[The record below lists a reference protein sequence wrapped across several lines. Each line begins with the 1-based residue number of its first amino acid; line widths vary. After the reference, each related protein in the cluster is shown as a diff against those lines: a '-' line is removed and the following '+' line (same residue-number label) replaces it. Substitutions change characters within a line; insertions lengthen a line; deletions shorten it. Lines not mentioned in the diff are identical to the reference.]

1 MPGLDDD
8 YIMSSKVQTLSIQFG
23 IVQRLESCH
32 DQFMHQVKLVDLVCD
47 KTNSTVSSSI
57 PGLKPPDT
65 DTGLLLSPLSPL
77 SGPPAED
84 SGLLFSPVRPHSGPP
99 DEDSGLCLS
108 SPAPLSETL
117 HTNNGLLLSP
127 AESPNTDS
135 GLLSSPET
143 SLLEPSNG
151 DSGLFSYPTTP
162 LSELSCTD
170 NDLLL
175 SQHVSNT
182 STNTCYVDNK
192 CSAILN
198 DIELEDTGDASSV
211 SLVGNANATNVD
223 NNLYGFNHELSV
235 QCGHEITNNSVV
247 KHSNNLTSKTFTED
261 EESSTVK
268 YMDMDSSIKTADS
281 TTEDTNM
288 TAICGDVDETIGN
301 PFKEIDA
308 KQDEEAYKISNQCSA
323 SKDDSGLGEDSN
335 QSISFSAVDFKQ
347 ENGHPSFDN
356 EFGDQENYNVDSA
369 SQKDYCGLEDK
380 SNCSDFVNLEDSVV
394 SSQKEGSGNCEE
406 SSEFKSY
413 SSVDF
418 NHPNENGSSAF
429 DSQSCSQGNC
439 NDISDTPG
447 QGSLKRRILED
458 RETLSECAQSECEAS
473 AWKLAKV
480 DDSDITEEEE
490 EEENPDWTFLYEDS
504 LLSPIIEE
512 NACELSCGSDKRQ
525 GGYFANKQ
533 NRICDSG
540 ENQINNATDS
550 VVSNNTENVENDGNC
565 EIVSSHSNSSDDGFS
580 LEENYVTHCEIFLQG
595 THNNK
600 ENVLTRGSDKY
611 SEEFM
616 EQMSETPNLN
626 PDLEAQPHDPTD
638 NTSQFDLEMQ
648 QFDFNP
654 EYQAFHL
661 KNELDNKTS
670 CVMDKDTP
678 NKTVEHSLSED
689 MVNNSLCDVS
699 SFLDVEA
706 YEDTEKNSSA
716 NGTVCEFDVNE
727 NLSMENSSVTN
738 VCVNG
743 SNGIKTSELSN
754 DEPLSSVLSNTSESM
769 SRSVVD
775 ETSNHENPTFI
786 SVFKPKELC
795 SSSNDVSQQGNIEGD
810 SYIFKEQAQ
819 NVHKHPSMSRN
830 EWTVERDVLSN
841 TENQS
846 SSATESNIRNRKIS
860 ESSSQLYVSRLK
872 EKFEQSENT
881 STKNEEY
888 KVHRKSNDKNDQF
901 GLKLESKCKS
911 LENLLIPSVADSPE
925 QNILEDSSVN
935 KSVNA
940 AQAAN
945 RLSRSAEPTDLSSCG
960 HLSFHK
966 SLLDVRSTNT
976 DSSSVLNRGVL
987 HHRSMHD
994 IKNSDKESSSDVN
1007 NDLHSKC
1014 CFSFHEIKKLFE
1026 HQDSYSCEN
1035 KQPPSQGTEW
1045 KVSSNFQT
1053 PLSKEEE
1060 VIQDG
1065 QTVFRAKDEKRYSD
1079 SFTDRSDHDVKQD
1092 FSTPHYLANEQMQQK
1107 GVGQYNQNFAGETVS
1122 REEVHVSE
1130 MNTFETEQE
1139 EGVYENEPQKR
1150 SDVVRESDRNIAEGL
1165 PEIGMAKNLLN
1176 KFAHITDQ
1184 PAEPKRKELTPP
1196 DSIDGPV
1203 EYVSEPR
1210 STMEMY
1216 QGRPEAGVFENQPA
1230 YNPDIMRSGGA
1241 PEDILPERGMARNV
1255 ASKFKE
1261 LEKSGSSG
1269 SHTSGKREITPD
1281 REGGK
1286 VEFVSEP
1293 RGYVEKY
1300 EGRAES
1306 GVFENEP
1313 GHIDNVVKSGEQ
1325 IEEELPERGYA
1336 KNIASKFKQLESGT
1350 APSPDKGRKKEMT
1363 PDRSTKVEYVSEPRG
1378 YVETYEGKAEAGVFE
1393 NQPYSPTTEVIKC
1406 DQPISDEPLPEKG
1419 YAQHIAA
1426 KFREMESSAKS
1437 PPPTPVRI
1445 KEITPPRDDGNVSQ
1459 NSGVFES
1466 QPQVLPD
1473 VVRSEDNTDDI
1484 VPQTGY
1490 AKSLVSRFKQ
1500 LEAESSKTVTS
1511 SKQKREITPPKGG
1524 SGVFENQPKQFIPEY
1539 NRQAESGI
1547 LENNPEHIEGVIKE
1561 SDPPKFEEELPER
1574 GMAKNLVS
1582 RWKQMENHGSTQSAT
1597 AKQRIKEFTP
1607 PREEERVKA
1616 ARSPRSPS
1624 GGQSQSFQQEN
1635 LPNQAG
1641 EPSVFES
1648 EPGIRDDVF
1657 READTDW
1664 MEGMPKS
1671 NTTKKMLEKFKH
1683 IQEEAKK
1690 QPPKPVP
1697 KSEEQGDSSRESPS
1711 RNETKVCSRKASYR
1725 DTVDHSEVPAVR
1737 SENIADAKK
1746 SGGYMVAVQAEKC
1759 GVCGKSVYAMER
1771 LEMNKVVYH
1780 KTCFKCSQCKAT
1792 LTPKTFAVNNG
1803 IMFCT
1808 NHYKQLFARKGNYD
1822 EGFGREQHKKKWRSE
1837 PSLTDSEQEA
1847 T

>member
-1 MPGLDDD
+1 MSQFDQLLDFGEPVTPETNGTSPKTGAADD
-8 YIMSSKVQTLSIQFG
+8 FDPFG
-23 IVQRLESCH
+23 PSPTIEGKGTSDSNL
-32 DQFMHQVKLVDLVCD
+32 LVDF
-47 KTNSTVSSSI
+47 TI
-57 PGLKPPDT
+57 
-65 DTGLLLSPLSPL
+65 
-77 SGPPAED
+77 D
-84 SGLLFSPVRPHSGPP
+84 SEV
-99 DEDSGLCLS
+99 
-108 SPAPLSETL
+108 
-117 HTNNGLLLSP
+117 
-127 AESPNTDS
+127 
-135 GLLSSPET
+135 
-143 SLLEPSNG
+143 SNG
-151 DSGLFSYPTTP
+151 KPENG
-162 LSELSCTD
+162 
-170 NDLLL
+170 
-175 SQHVSNT
+175 
-182 STNTCYVDNK
+182 
-192 CSAILN
+192 
-198 DIELEDTGDASSV
+198 
-211 SLVGNANATNVD
+211 
-223 NNLYGFNHELSV
+223 
-235 QCGHEITNNSVV
+235 
-247 KHSNNLTSKTFTED
+247 
-261 EESSTVK
+261 
-268 YMDMDSSIKTADS
+268 TADS
-281 TTEDTNM
+281 FNM
-288 TAICGDVDETIGN
+288 NFEVST
-301 PFKEIDA
+301 
-308 KQDEEAYKISNQCSA
+308 SA
-323 SKDDSGLGEDSN
+323 SSN
-335 QSISFSAVDFKQ
+335 
-347 ENGHPSFDN
+347 P
-356 EFGDQENYNVDSA
+356 
-369 SQKDYCGLEDK
+369 
-380 SNCSDFVNLEDSVV
+380 
-394 SSQKEGSGNCEE
+394 
-406 SSEFKSY
+406 
-413 SSVDF
+413 
-418 NHPNENGSSAF
+418 
-429 DSQSCSQGNC
+429 
-439 NDISDTPG
+439 
-447 QGSLKRRILED
+447 
-458 RETLSECAQSECEAS
+458 
-473 AWKLAKV
+473 
-480 DDSDITEEEE
+480 
-490 EEENPDWTFLYEDS
+490 LYEM
-504 LLSPIIEE
+504 
-512 NACELSCGSDKRQ
+512 
-525 GGYFANKQ
+525 
-533 NRICDSG
+533 
-540 ENQINNATDS
+540 
-550 VVSNNTENVENDGNC
+550 
-565 EIVSSHSNSSDDGFS
+565 SSDSKAVFIEDGDS
-580 LEENYVTHCEIFLQG
+580 TNPLY
-595 THNNK
+595 
-600 ENVLTRGSDKY
+600 
-611 SEEFM
+611 EFTTKT
-616 EQMSETPNLN
+616 ETSSTLDSSYDELHPQ
-626 PDLEAQPHDPTD
+626 E
-638 NTSQFDLEMQ
+638 NTSQDTS
-648 QFDFNP
+648 NP
-654 EYQAFHL
+654 LYEFSNNDENAIITTTTTT
-661 KNELDNKTS
+661 TS
-670 CVMDKDTP
+670 A
-678 NKTVEHSLSED
+678 S
-689 MVNNSLCDVS
+689 
-699 SFLDVEA
+699 
-706 YEDTEKNSSA
+706 SSA
-716 NGTVCEFDVNE
+716 NPLYDLMGNGDEHHFDESNTVVTKTEKVTQDGDFIVTERTTVVETTPEREQKEVTPNSEDDFVHINYDEGKTEGHEYEDMTGGHHDVEIRIQAEPVEEQE
-727 NLSMENSSVTN
+727 NADVTQQQDRFERSRSPSRSCSPSHSVDHTKSPSVT
-738 VCVNG
+738 
-743 SNGIKTSELSN
+743 
-754 DEPLSSVLSNTSESM
+754 DEEEVQRFDQEM
-769 SRSVVD
+769 V
-775 ETSNHENPTFI
+775 E
-786 SVFKPKELC
+786 
-795 SSSNDVSQQGNIEGD
+795 QQQQHTEEV
-810 SYIFKEQAQ
+810 EQQ
-819 NVHKHPSMSRN
+819 QKYTEEVEQQQKYTEEVEQQQKYTEEVEQQQQYTEEVEQQQKYTEEVEQQQQYTEEVEQQQKYTEEVEEQQQYTEEVEEQQQKHY
-830 EWTVERDVLSN
+830 EEV
-841 TENQS
+841 
-846 SSATESNIRNRKIS
+846 
-860 ESSSQLYVSRLK
+860 
-872 EKFEQSENT
+872 
-881 STKNEEY
+881 EEY
-888 KVHRKSNDKNDQF
+888 QQHAEEEDQPEVV
-901 GLKLESKCKS
+901 LEKH
-911 LENLLIPSVADSPE
+911 EEVVE
-925 QNILEDSSVN
+925 QHNE
-935 KSVNA
+935 
-940 AQAAN
+940 
-945 RLSRSAEPTDLSSCG
+945 
-960 HLSFHK
+960 
-966 SLLDVRSTNT
+966 
-976 DSSSVLNRGVL
+976 
-987 HHRSMHD
+987 
-994 IKNSDKESSSDVN
+994 
-1007 NDLHSKC
+1007 
-1014 CFSFHEIKKLFE
+1014 
-1026 HQDSYSCEN
+1026 
-1035 KQPPSQGTEW
+1035 
-1045 KVSSNFQT
+1045 
-1053 PLSKEEE
+1053 EEE